1 MCLLLPAPHDLDI
14 EIPCM
19 SIVLVRIYNEGVVS
33 VVELDNYK
41 DHGLISVCNTHCG
54 QAERNDIPVS
64 PFNVE
69 VMPRMVGLIHLFHR
83 GLAIMREV
91 T

>member
-41 DHGLISVCNTHCG
+41 DHVLDLRVQYTLISQGKQKGT
-54 QAERNDIPVS
+54 IS
-64 PFNVE
+64 
-69 VMPRMVGLIHLFHR
+69 LSHLS
-83 GLAIMREV
+83 M
-91 T
+91 